1 MPIAMCAGLKSF
13 RSRVS
18 MRREVTAVRILP
30 MSDKIEGFRGLSI
43 ADVQSIYFL
52 DKLPNGKGKFPYR
65 SSGLSGEPGT
75 VVLFQFQARIIAT
88 GVLVRDERFEKP
100 RNGHSGVLHFEPDS
114 FQTFEPVDVEQM
126 RKAWPR
132 FRGFGHVKQVLNPAS
147 YSAFKRRLK
156 EVRTPGR

>member
-1 MPIAMCAGLKSF
+1 MPRK
-13 RSRVS
+13 
-18 MRREVTAVRILP
+18 VTAVRILP

-43 ADVQSIYFL
+43 QDVQSIYFL

-65 SSGLSGEPGT
+65 SSGLSAPPGT

-100 RNGHSGVLHFEPDS
+100 RNGHNGLLHFEPES
-114 FQTFEPVDVEQM
+114 FQIFEPVDVEKM

-132 FRGFGHVKQVLNPAS
+132 FRGFGHVKQSLNPGLYA
-147 YSAFKRRLK
+147 AFKRRLK
-156 EVRTPGR
+156 KVRTPGR